1 MARWTVSVMM
11 PRKYPSRS
19 PKATERGILRP
30 GGKQMTY
37 TAPLADMRFALR
49 EVAGLQQIAALPGY
63 EHATDD
69 TIDAVLEEAAKL
81 AGNGLAPL
89 NREGDKAGAKLENG
103 VVRTAPGFAGLYKE
117 FVDGGWN
124 SLPFD
129 PEFGGQGMPW
139 LLAATVQEMWQAA
152 NMGFGLVLLLNQG
165 AIDAIHHHGSAEQ
178 KATFLPRMISGE
190 WTGTM
195 NLTEPQA
202 GSDLAQLKTRAA
214 RSGDHYLVSG
224 QKIFIT
230 YGEHDMAENIVH
242 LVLARTPDAQ
252 AGVRGISLFIVPK
265 FLVGADGKPAK
276 RNDLRCVSL
285 EHKLGIHASPTCVMS
300 FGDDG
305 GAVGYLVGEEGRG
318 LSYMFTMMNN
328 ARLAVGIQGLAIAER
343 AYQQAAAFAKTRV
356 QSKDDAS
363 DKPQPVP
370 IVHHADVRRML
381 MTMRAQIEAMRA
393 LGYYTAAGIDGAL
406 KHPDRD
412 SARKIQD
419 RVDLLIP
426 IVKAWF
432 TDLGNEIASLGV
444 QIHGGMGFIEETGA
458 AQHLRDARILPIYE
472 GTNGIQARD
481 LVGRKVAKDGGET
494 MLALVAEMRAT
505 AEEMKASPGDDLAA
519 IRGALQVAADALED
533 ATRWV
538 AQSVKADLV
547 AALAGS
553 VPFLRL
559 AGTALG
565 GWLLA
570 RSALAAQGKLA
581 GRDGDPAFLEAKV
594 VTARFYAEVILPP
607 ALAQLGPL
615 KAAGRTVFALE
626 ESQL

>member
-1 MARWTVSVMM
+1 
-11 PRKYPSRS
+11 
-19 PKATERGILRP
+19 
-30 GGKQMTY
+30 MTY

-49 EVAGLQQIAALPGY
+49 EVAGLARVSALPGY

-69 TIDAVLEEAAKL
+69 TVDAVLEEAAKL

-89 NREGDKAGAKLENG
+89 NRDGDKVGAKLENG
-103 VVRTAPGFAGLYKE
+103 VVRSAPGFAAIYKE
-117 FVDGGWN
+117 FVAGGWN

-139 LLAATVQEMWQAA
+139 LLATTVQEMWQAA

-165 AIDAIHHHGSAEQ
+165 AIDAIHHHGSPEQ
-178 KATFLPRMISGE
+178 RSAYLPKMISGE

-202 GSDLAQLKTRAA
+202 GSDLGQLKSRAIKKD
-214 RSGDHYLVSG
+214 DHYLVTG

-242 LVLARTPDAQ
+242 LVLARTPDAP

-265 FLVGADGKPAK
+265 FLAGADGGLGK

-328 ARLAVGIQGLAIAER
+328 ARLSVGIQGLAIAER
-343 AYQQAAAFAKTRV
+343 AYQQAAAFARTRV
-356 QSKDDAS
+356 QSKDDGS
-363 DKPQPVP
+363 PKPEAVS

-406 KHPDRD
+406 RHPDKET
-412 SARKIQD
+412 ARKTQD

-432 TDLGNEIASLGV
+432 TDLGNEIASTGV

-494 MLALVAEMRAT
+494 MLALVAEMRAL
-505 AEEMKASPGDDLAA
+505 ADEMKAAPGDDLAA
-519 IRGALQVAADALED
+519 IRTSLLASADALED
-533 ATRWV
+533 ATKWV

-547 AALAGS
+547 TALAGS

-570 RSALAAQGKLA
+570 RSALVAQTRLA
-581 GRDGDPAFLEAKV
+581 TRDGDPAFLEAKLI
-594 VTARFYAEVILPP
+594 TARFYAEVILPP

-615 KAAGRTVFALE
+615 KAAGRTVFALRE
-626 ESQL
+626 DQF

>member
-1 MARWTVSVMM
+1 
-11 PRKYPSRS
+11 
-19 PKATERGILRP
+19 
-30 GGKQMTY
+30 MTY

-49 EVAGLQQIAALPGY
+49 EVAGLAGVAALPGY

-69 TIDAVLEEAAKL
+69 TIDAVLEEAGKL

-89 NREGDKAGAKLENG
+89 NREGDKVGARLENG
-103 VVRTAPGFAGLYKE
+103 VVRTAPGFAGIYKE
-117 FVDGGWN
+117 FVEGGWN

-139 LLAATVQEMWQAA
+139 LLATAVQEMWQAA

-165 AIDAIHHHGSAEQ
+165 AIDAIHHHGSDEQ
-178 KATFLPRMISGE
+178 KAAYLPRMISGE

-202 GSDLAQLKTRAA
+202 GSDLGQLKSRAVKN
-214 RSGDHYLVSG
+214 GDHYLVSG
-224 QKIFIT
+224 QKIYIT

-242 LVLARTPDAQ
+242 LVLARTPDAP

-265 FLVGADGKPAK
+265 YLPDADGKPGK

-305 GAVGYLVGEEGRG
+305 GAVGYLIGEEGRG

-328 ARLAVGIQGLAIAER
+328 ARLSVGIQGLAIAER
-343 AYQQAAAFAKTRV
+343 AYQQAAAFARTRV
-356 QSKDDAS
+356 QSKDDGSA
-363 DKPQPVP
+363 KPDSVA

-381 MTMRAQIEAMRA
+381 MSMRAQIEAMRA

-406 KHPDRD
+406 KQPDK
-412 SARKIQD
+412 AAGRKIQD

-432 TDLGNEIASLGV
+432 TDLGNEIASTGV
-444 QIHGGMGFIEETGA
+444 QIHGGMGFIEDTGA

-505 AEEMKASPGDDLAA
+505 AEEMKAAPGDDIEA
-519 IRGALQVAADALED
+519 IRTGLVAAADALED
-533 ATRWV
+533 ATKWV
-538 AQSVKADLV
+538 AQSVKTELV
-547 AALAGS
+547 NALAGS

-570 RSALAAQGKLA
+570 RSALVAQTRLGQ
-581 GRDGDPAFLEAKV
+581 RDGDPAFLEAKL

-615 KAAGRTVFALE
+615 KAAGRTVFVLADE
-626 ESQL
+626 QF

>member
-1 MARWTVSVMM
+1 
-11 PRKYPSRS
+11 
-19 PKATERGILRP
+19 
-30 GGKQMTY
+30 MTY

-49 EVAGLQQIAALPGY
+49 EVAGLSGVAALPGY

-89 NREGDKAGAKLENG
+89 NREGDKVGAKLENG
-103 VVRTAPGFAGLYKE
+103 VVRTAPGFAAIYKE
-117 FVDGGWN
+117 FVEGGWN

-139 LLAATVQEMWQAA
+139 LLATTVQEMWQAA

-165 AIDAIHHHGSAEQ
+165 AIDAIHHHGSDAQ
-178 KATFLPRMISGE
+178 KATYLPKMISGE

-202 GSDLAQLKTRAA
+202 GSDLGQLKSRAVKT
-214 RSGDHYLVSG
+214 GDHYLVTG

-242 LVLARTPDAQ
+242 LVLARTPDAP

-265 FLVGADGKPAK
+265 YLANEDGTPGK

-328 ARLAVGIQGLAIAER
+328 ARLSVGIQGLAIAER
-343 AYQQAAAFAKTRV
+343 AYQQAAAFARSRV
-356 QSKDDAS
+356 QSKDDGSPRPAS
-363 DKPQPVP
+363 VA

-381 MTMRAQIEAMRA
+381 MSMRSQIEAMRA

-406 KHPDRD
+406 KQPDKEA
-412 SARKIQD
+412 ARRIQD

-432 TDLGNEIASLGV
+432 TDLGNEIASTGV
-444 QIHGGMGFIEETGA
+444 QIHGGMGFVEETGA

-505 AEEMKASPGDDLAA
+505 AEELKAAPGDDLEA
-519 IRGALQVAADALED
+519 IRTGLEAAADALED
-533 ATRWV
+533 ATKWV
-538 AQSVKADLV
+538 AQSVKAELV
-547 AALAGS
+547 NALAGS

-565 GWLLA
+565 GWMLA
-570 RSALAAQGKLA
+570 RGALVAQTRLGQ
-581 GRDGDPAFLEAKV
+581 RDGDPAFLEAKL

-607 ALAQLGPL
+607 ALAELGPL
-615 KAAGRTVFALE
+615 KAAGRTVFVLSE
-626 ESQL
+626 EQF

>member
-1 MARWTVSVMM
+1 
-11 PRKYPSRS
+11 
-19 PKATERGILRP
+19 
-30 GGKQMTY
+30 MTY

-49 EVAGLQQIAALPGY
+49 EVAGLSGVAALPGY

-89 NREGDKAGAKLENG
+89 NREGDKVGAKLENG
-103 VVRTAPGFAGLYKE
+103 VVRTAPGFAAIYKE
-117 FVDGGWN
+117 FVEGGWN

-139 LLAATVQEMWQAA
+139 LLATTVQEMWQAA

-165 AIDAIHHHGSAEQ
+165 AIDAIHHHGSDAQ
-178 KATFLPRMISGE
+178 KATYLPKMISGE

-202 GSDLAQLKTRAA
+202 GSDLGQLKSRAVK
-214 RSGDHYLVSG
+214 SGDHYLVTG

-242 LVLARTPDAQ
+242 LVLARTPDAP

-265 FLVGADGKPAK
+265 YLPAADGTPGK

-328 ARLAVGIQGLAIAER
+328 ARLSVGIQGLAIAER
-343 AYQQAAAFAKTRV
+343 AYQQAAAFARSRV
-356 QSKDDAS
+356 QSKDDGSAAPAS
-363 DKPQPVP
+363 VS

-381 MTMRAQIEAMRA
+381 MSMRAQIEAMRA

-406 KHPDRD
+406 KQPDKAA
-412 SARKIQD
+412 ARRIQN

-432 TDLGNEIASLGV
+432 TDLGNEIASTGV
-444 QIHGGMGFIEETGA
+444 QIHGGMGFVEETGA

-505 AEEMKASPGDDLAA
+505 AEEMKAAPGDDLEA
-519 IRGALQVAADALED
+519 IRTGLEAAADALED
-533 ATRWV
+533 ATKWV
-538 AQSVKADLV
+538 AQSVKAELV
-547 AALAGS
+547 SALAGS

-570 RSALAAQGKLA
+570 RGALVAQTRLGQ
-581 GRDGDPAFLEAKV
+581 RDGDPAFLEAKL

-607 ALAQLGPL
+607 ALAELGPL
-615 KAAGRTVFALE
+615 KAAGRTVFVLSE
-626 ESQL
+626 EQF

>member
-1 MARWTVSVMM
+1 
-11 PRKYPSRS
+11 
-19 PKATERGILRP
+19 
-30 GGKQMTY
+30 MTY

-49 EVAGLQQIAALPGY
+49 EVAGLSGVAALPGY

-69 TIDAVLEEAAKL
+69 TIDAVLEEAGKL

-89 NREGDKAGAKLENG
+89 NREGDKVGAKLENG
-103 VVRTAPGFAGLYKE
+103 VVRTAPGFAAIYKE
-117 FVDGGWN
+117 FVEGGWN

-139 LLAATVQEMWQAA
+139 LLATAVQEMWQAA

-165 AIDAIHHHGSAEQ
+165 AIDAIHHHGSDAQ
-178 KATFLPRMISGE
+178 KASYLPRMISGE

-202 GSDLAQLKTRAA
+202 GSDLGQLKSRAVKN
-214 RSGDHYLVSG
+214 GDHYLVTG

-242 LVLARTPDAQ
+242 LVLARTPDAP

-265 FLVGADGKPAK
+265 YLPDADGKPGK

-328 ARLAVGIQGLAIAER
+328 ARLSVGIQGLAIAER
-343 AYQQAAAFAKTRV
+343 AYQQAAAFARTRV
-356 QSKDDAS
+356 QSKDDGSAAPAS
-363 DKPQPVP
+363 VS

-381 MTMRAQIEAMRA
+381 MSMRAQIEAMRA

-406 KHPDRD
+406 KQPDK
-412 SARKIQD
+412 AAGRKIQD

-432 TDLGNEIASLGV
+432 TDLGNEIASTGV

-505 AEEMKASPGDDLAA
+505 AEEMKAAPGDDLEA
-519 IRGALQVAADALED
+519 IRTGLSAAADALED
-533 ATRWV
+533 ATKWV
-538 AQSVKADLV
+538 AQSVKAELV
-547 AALAGS
+547 NALAGS

-570 RSALAAQGKLA
+570 RSALVAQTRLGQ
-581 GRDGDPAFLEAKV
+581 RDGDPAFLEAKL
-594 VTARFYAEVILPP
+594 VTARFYTEVILPP

-615 KAAGRTVFALE
+615 KAAGRTVFALPE
-626 ESQL
+626 EQF

>member
-1 MARWTVSVMM
+1 MS
-11 PRKYPSRS
+11 
-19 PKATERGILRP
+19 
-30 GGKQMTY
+30 Y

-49 EVAGLQQIAALPGY
+49 EVAGLSGVAALPGY

-69 TIDAVLEEAAKL
+69 TIDAVLEEAGKL

-89 NREGDKAGAKLENG
+89 NREGDKVGARLENG
-103 VVRTAPGFAGLYKE
+103 VVRTAPGFAAIYKE
-117 FVDGGWN
+117 FVEGGWN

-139 LLAATVQEMWQAA
+139 LLATAVQEMWQAA

-165 AIDAIHHHGSAEQ
+165 AIDAIHHHGSDAQ
-178 KATFLPRMISGE
+178 KATYLPRMISGE

-202 GSDLAQLKTRAA
+202 GSDLGQLKSRAVKN
-214 RSGDHYLVSG
+214 GDHYLVTG

-242 LVLARTPDAQ
+242 LVLARTPDAP

-265 FLVGADGKPAK
+265 YLPDADGKPGK

-328 ARLAVGIQGLAIAER
+328 ARLSVGIQGLAIAER
-343 AYQQAAAFAKTRV
+343 AYQQAAAFARSRV
-356 QSKDDAS
+356 QSKDDGSAAPAS
-363 DKPQPVP
+363 VS

-381 MTMRAQIEAMRA
+381 MSMRAQIEAMRA

-406 KHPDRD
+406 KQPDKAAGR
-412 SARKIQD
+412 RIQD

-432 TDLGNEIASLGV
+432 TDLGNEIASTGV

-505 AEEMKASPGDDLAA
+505 AEEMKSAPGDDIEA
-519 IRGALQVAADALED
+519 IRAGLVAAADALED

-538 AQSVKADLV
+538 AQSVKAELV
-547 AALAGS
+547 NALAGS

-570 RSALAAQGKLA
+570 RSALVAQTRLGQ
-581 GRDGDPAFLEAKV
+581 RDGDPAFLEAKL

-615 KAAGRTVFALE
+615 KAAGRTVFVLSE
-626 ESQL
+626 EQF

>member
-1 MARWTVSVMM
+1 
-11 PRKYPSRS
+11 
-19 PKATERGILRP
+19 
-30 GGKQMTY
+30 MTY

-49 EVAGLQQIAALPGY
+49 EVAGLGKVASLPGY

-89 NREGDKAGAKLENG
+89 NRDGDKVGAKLENG
-103 VVRTAPGFAGLYKE
+103 VVRTAPGFAAIYKE

-129 PEFGGQGMPW
+129 PGYGGQGMPW

-165 AIDAIHHHGSAEQ
+165 AIDAIHHHGSDAQ
-178 KATFLPRMISGE
+178 KTQYLPKMISGE

-202 GSDLAQLKTRAA
+202 GSDLGQLKSRAVKN
-214 RSGDHYLVSG
+214 GDHYLVTG

-230 YGEHDMAENIVH
+230 YGEHDLTENIVH
-242 LVLARTPDAQ
+242 LVLARTPDAP

-265 FLVGADGKPAK
+265 FLPDADGKPGK

-305 GAVGYLVGEEGRG
+305 GAVGHLVGEEGRG

-328 ARLAVGIQGLAIAER
+328 ARLSVGIQGLAIAER
-343 AYQQAAAFAKTRV
+343 AYQQAAAFARSRV
-356 QSKDDAS
+356 QSKDDGS
-363 DKPQPVP
+363 PKPDPVS
-370 IVHHADVRRML
+370 IVHHPDVRRML
-381 MTMRAQIEAMRA
+381 MSMRSQIEAMRA

-406 KHPDRD
+406 RDPDK
-412 SARKIQD
+412 AAGRKIQD

-432 TDLGNEIASLGV
+432 TDLGNEIASTGV
-444 QIHGGMGFIEETGA
+444 QVHGGMGFIEETGA

-481 LVGRKVAKDGGET
+481 LVGRKVTKDGGET
-494 MLALVAEMRAT
+494 MLGLVAEMRAL
-505 AEEMKASPGDDLAA
+505 AAEMKKAPGDDLAA
-519 IRGALQVAADALED
+519 IAAGVTASADALED
-533 ATRWV
+533 ATKWV
-538 AQSVKADLV
+538 AQTAKAEL
-547 AALAGS
+547 ANALAGS

-570 RSALAAQGKLA
+570 KSALVAQQKLSQ
-581 GRDGDPAFLEAKV
+581 RDGDPAFLEAKLI
-594 VTARFYAEVILPP
+594 TARFYADVILPP

-615 KAAGRTVFALE
+615 KAAGRTVFALRE
-626 ESQL
+626 EQF

>member
-1 MARWTVSVMM
+1 
-11 PRKYPSRS
+11 
-19 PKATERGILRP
+19 
-30 GGKQMTY
+30 MTY

-49 EVAGLQQIAALPGY
+49 EVAGLAGVAALPGY

-89 NREGDKAGAKLENG
+89 NRDGDKVGAKLENG
-103 VVRTAPGFAGLYKE
+103 VVRTAPGFAGIYKE
-117 FVDGGWN
+117 FVEGGWN

-129 PEFGGQGMPW
+129 PAFGGQGMPW
-139 LLAATVQEMWQAA
+139 LLATTVQEMWQAA

-165 AIDAIHHHGSAEQ
+165 AIDAIHHHGSEQQ
-178 KATFLPRMISGE
+178 KAAYLPKMISGE

-202 GSDLAQLKTRAA
+202 GSDLGQLKSRAVK
-214 RSGDHYLVSG
+214 SGDHYLVTG

-242 LVLARTPDAQ
+242 LVLARTPDAP

-265 FLVGADGKPAK
+265 FLVDADGKPGK

-285 EHKLGIHASPTCVMS
+285 EHKLGIHGSPTCVMS

-328 ARLAVGIQGLAIAER
+328 ARLSVGVQGLAIAER
-343 AYQQAAAFAKTRV
+343 AYQQAAAFARTRV
-356 QSKDDAS
+356 QSKDDGS
-363 DKPQPVP
+363 PQPQPVS
-370 IVHHADVRRML
+370 IVHHPDVRRML
-381 MTMRAQIEAMRA
+381 MSMRAQIEAMRA

-406 KHPDRD
+406 KHPDKET
-412 SARKIQD
+412 ARKTQD

-432 TDLGNEIASLGV
+432 TDLGNEIASTGV
-444 QIHGGMGFIEETGA
+444 QVHGGMGFIEETGA

-481 LVGRKVAKDGGET
+481 LVGRKIAKDGGET
-494 MLALVAEMRAT
+494 MLGLIAEMRAQVKELE
-505 AEEMKASPGDDLAA
+505 AAPGDALAA
-519 IRGALQVAADALED
+519 IAVGLSSAADALED
-533 ATRWV
+533 ATKWV
-538 AQSVKADLV
+538 AQSVKAELV
-547 AALAGS
+547 NALAGS

-565 GWLLA
+565 AWLLA
-570 RSALAAQGKLA
+570 KSALVAQTKLA
-581 GRDGDPAFLEAKV
+581 ARDGDPAFLEAKL
-594 VTARFYAEVILPP
+594 VTARFYAEVMLPP

-615 KAAGRTVFALE
+615 KAAGRTVFALSE
-626 ESQL
+626 EQF

>member
-1 MARWTVSVMM
+1 
-11 PRKYPSRS
+11 
-19 PKATERGILRP
+19 
-30 GGKQMTY
+30 MTY
-37 TAPLADMRFALR
+37 TAPLADIRFTLR
-49 EVAGLQQIAALPGY
+49 EVAGQAAVGALPGY
-63 EHATDD
+63 ENATEDM
-69 TIDAVLEEAAKL
+69 IDAVLEEAGKL
-81 AGNGLAPL
+81 SGNALAPL
-89 NREGDKAGAKLENG
+89 NRIGDQQGVKLENG
-103 VVRTAPGFAGLYKE
+103 VVRTPDGFAGVYQQ
-117 FVDGGWN
+117 FIDGGWN

-129 PEFGGQGMPW
+129 PEYGGQGMPW
-139 LLAATVQEMWQAA
+139 LLATAVQEMWQSA

-178 KATFLPRMISGE
+178 KATYLPKMVSGA

-202 GSDLAQLKTRAA
+202 GSDLAQLRSRAIPQ
-214 RSGDHYLVSG
+214 GDHYLVSG

-242 LVLARTPDAQ
+242 LVLARTPDAPP
-252 AGVRGISLFIVPK
+252 GVRGISLFIVPK
-265 FLVGADGKPAK
+265 FLPNADGTPGK
-276 RNDLRCVSL
+276 RNDVRCVSV

-305 GAVGYLVGEEGRG
+305 GAIGWRIGEEGRG

-328 ARLAVGIQGLAIAER
+328 ARLAVGVQGLAIAER
-343 AYQQAAAFAKTRV
+343 AYQQAVAYARTRV
-356 QSKDDAS
+356 QSKDDT
-363 DKPQPVP
+363 KPDPKPVA
-370 IVHHADVRRML
+370 IVRHADIRRML
-381 MTMRAQIEAMRA
+381 MMMRSQIEAMRG
-393 LGYYTAAGIDGAL
+393 LGYYTAAGIDCAL
-406 KHPDRD
+406 KHPDAETRRL
-412 SARKIQD
+412 AQD

-444 QIHGGMGFIEETGA
+444 QVHGGMGFIEETGA

-494 MLALVAEMRAT
+494 MRGLTAEMRTLAT
-505 AEEMKASPGDDLAA
+505 ELEVVPGDDTAVLADA
-519 IRGALQVAADALED
+519 IGKAADALDD
-533 ATRWV
+533 ATAWV
-538 AQSVKADLV
+538 AETGKSDIG

-553 VPFLRL
+553 APFLRL

-570 RSALAAQGKLA
+570 KGALVAHRHLA
-581 GRDGDPAFLEAKV
+581 GREGDPAFNEAKV
-594 VTARFYAEVILPP
+594 VTARFYAEVVLPP
-607 ALAQLGPL
+607 ALAQLEPL
-615 KAAGRTVFALE
+615 KSAGRTVFALAE
-626 ESQL
+626 EQF

>member
-1 MARWTVSVMM
+1 
-11 PRKYPSRS
+11 
-19 PKATERGILRP
+19 
-30 GGKQMTY
+30 MTY

-49 EVAGLQQIAALPGY
+49 EMAGLQQVAALPGY

-69 TIDAVLEEAAKL
+69 TVDAVLEEAAKL

-89 NREGDKAGAKLENG
+89 NREGDKVGATLENG
-103 VVRTAPGFAGLYKE
+103 VVRTAPGFAAIYKE
-117 FVDGGWN
+117 FVAGGWN

-178 KATFLPRMISGE
+178 KAVYLPKMISGE

-202 GSDLAQLKTRAA
+202 GSDLGQLKSRAVKN
-214 RSGDHYLVSG
+214 GEHYLVTG

-242 LVLARTPDAQ
+242 LVLARTPDAP

-265 FLVGADGKPAK
+265 FLPGADSNPGK

-305 GAVGYLVGEEGRG
+305 GAIGYLVGEEGRG

-328 ARLAVGIQGLAIAER
+328 ARLSVGIQGLAIAER
-343 AYQQAAAFAKTRV
+343 AYQQASEFAKNRV
-356 QSKDDAS
+356 QSKDDGSA
-363 DKPQPVP
+363 KPEPVS
-370 IVHHADVRRML
+370 IIHHADVRRML

-406 KHPDRD
+406 KHPDKAT
-412 SARKIQD
+412 ARRTQD

-432 TDLGNEIASLGV
+432 TDLGNEIASIGV
-444 QIHGGMGFIEETGA
+444 QVHGGMGFIEETGA

-494 MLALVAEMRAT
+494 MLALVAEMRAL
-505 AEEMKASPGDDLAA
+505 ADEMKEAPGDDLAV
-519 IRGALQVAADALED
+519 IRASVLASADALED

-538 AQSVKADLV
+538 ARSVKADLV
-547 AALAGS
+547 MALAGS

-570 RSALAAQGKLA
+570 RGALVAQTRMA
-581 GRDGDPAFLEAKV
+581 GRDGDPAFLEAKLI
-594 VTARFYAEVILPP
+594 TARFYAEVVLPP

-615 KAAGRTVFALE
+615 KAAGRTVFALTE
-626 ESQL
+626 AQF

>member
-1 MARWTVSVMM
+1 
-11 PRKYPSRS
+11 
-19 PKATERGILRP
+19 
-30 GGKQMTY
+30 MTY

-49 EVAGLQQIAALPGY
+49 EVAGLSGVAALPGY

-89 NREGDKAGAKLENG
+89 NREGDKVGAKLENG
-103 VVRTAPGFAGLYKE
+103 VVRTAPGFAAIYKE
-117 FVDGGWN
+117 FVEGGWN

-139 LLAATVQEMWQAA
+139 LLATTVQEMWQAA

-165 AIDAIHHHGSAEQ
+165 AIDAIHHHGSDAQ
-178 KATFLPRMISGE
+178 KATYLPKMISGE

-202 GSDLAQLKTRAA
+202 GSDLGQLKSRAVKT
-214 RSGDHYLVSG
+214 GDHYLVTG

-242 LVLARTPDAQ
+242 LVLARTPDAP

-265 FLVGADGKPAK
+265 YLANEDGTPGK

-328 ARLAVGIQGLAIAER
+328 ARLSVGIQGLAIAER
-343 AYQQAAAFAKTRV
+343 AYQQAAAFARSRV
-356 QSKDDAS
+356 QSKDDGSAAPAS
-363 DKPQPVP
+363 VS

-381 MTMRAQIEAMRA
+381 MSMRAQIEAMRA

-406 KHPDRD
+406 KQPDKAA
-412 SARKIQD
+412 ARRIQD

-432 TDLGNEIASLGV
+432 TDLGNEIASTGV
-444 QIHGGMGFIEETGA
+444 QIHGGMGFVEETGA

-505 AEEMKASPGDDLAA
+505 AEEMKAAPGDDLEA
-519 IRGALQVAADALED
+519 IRTGLEAAADALED
-533 ATRWV
+533 ATQWV
-538 AQSVKADLV
+538 AQSVKAELV
-547 AALAGS
+547 NALAGS

-565 GWLLA
+565 SWLLA
-570 RSALAAQGKLA
+570 RGALVAQTRLGQ
-581 GRDGDPAFLEAKV
+581 RDGDPAFLEAKL

-607 ALAQLGPL
+607 ALAELGPL
-615 KAAGRTVFALE
+615 KAAGRTVFVLSE
-626 ESQL
+626 EQF

>member
-1 MARWTVSVMM
+1 
-11 PRKYPSRS
+11 
-19 PKATERGILRP
+19 
-30 GGKQMTY
+30 MTY

-49 EVAGLQQIAALPGY
+49 EVAGLSGVAALPGY

-89 NREGDKAGAKLENG
+89 NREGDKVGAKLENG
-103 VVRTAPGFAGLYKE
+103 VVRTAPGFAAIYKE
-117 FVDGGWN
+117 FVEGGWN

-139 LLAATVQEMWQAA
+139 LLATTVQEMWQAA

-165 AIDAIHHHGSAEQ
+165 AIDAIHHHGSEAQ
-178 KATFLPRMISGE
+178 KATYLPKMISGE

-202 GSDLAQLKTRAA
+202 GSDLGQLKSRAVKT
-214 RSGDHYLVSG
+214 GDHYLVTG

-242 LVLARTPDAQ
+242 LVLARTPDAP

-265 FLVGADGKPAK
+265 YLANQDGTPGK

-328 ARLAVGIQGLAIAER
+328 ARLSVGIQGLAIAER
-343 AYQQAAAFAKTRV
+343 AYQQAAAFARSRV
-356 QSKDDAS
+356 QSKDDGSPKPAS
-363 DKPQPVP
+363 VA

-381 MTMRAQIEAMRA
+381 MSMRSQIEAMRA

-406 KHPDRD
+406 KQPDKEAGR
-412 SARKIQD
+412 RIQD

-432 TDLGNEIASLGV
+432 TDLGNEIASTGV

-505 AEEMKASPGDDLAA
+505 AEEMKAAPGDDIEAVRTSLVA
-519 IRGALQVAADALED
+519 AADALED
-533 ATRWV
+533 ATKWV
-538 AQSVKADLV
+538 AQSVKAELV
-547 AALAGS
+547 NALAGS

-565 GWLLA
+565 GWMLA
-570 RSALAAQGKLA
+570 RSALVAQNKLA
-581 GRDGDPAFLEAKV
+581 ARDGDPAFLEAKL

-615 KAAGRTVFALE
+615 KAAGRTVFVLSE
-626 ESQL
+626 EQF